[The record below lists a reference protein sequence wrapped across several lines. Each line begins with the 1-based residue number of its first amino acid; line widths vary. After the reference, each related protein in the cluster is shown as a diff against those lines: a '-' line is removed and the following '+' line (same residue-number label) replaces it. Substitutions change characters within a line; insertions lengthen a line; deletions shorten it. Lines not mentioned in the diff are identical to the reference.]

1 MDERIST
8 INRDVKRK
16 FVIVGSSIIVFPALI
31 LVYLHFQAEV
41 TFSYYVRTLFILI
54 FLIYLTGLY
63 ILFNI
68 FDNVFSFA
76 ESIIKEL
83 TQQASQSS
91 IELTAISN
99 VANKAYQNRDFEEL
113 LNTFL
118 DAALSVTNSQ
128 IGSSYLVDPETKR
141 FRLVGSRGITGLK
154 KGQYIDIDDSV
165 IKHVI
170 TERKPLLVKDIES
183 DPRTKKKNDPK
194 YGSPSFLSMPIYA
207 GHKGDVTA
215 IVNLS
220 RKKSEGSFDAKD
232 ETLLSTML
240 IEIKLTLEK
249 ALLQS
254 QIADYIEDIEER
266 NIKLEQEIT
275 DRKRSEE
282 IQKKLHEELMQ
293 AEKLATVGT
302 FVAGIAHEV
311 KNPLAIIIQGIDYLK
326 TSSGSDA
333 LLADVV
339 ERIKKSAQR
348 ADTIVKGLLSFTRQ
362 ISIQTEKAE
371 IIPVIEE
378 TLSFVEYQI
387 NTKHIT
393 VLRQY
398 SPDAPLVSIDSDQI
412 KQAFANI
419 LLNSVEAMGD
429 GGTITIAVRQIRNE
443 AGEPYLQISFADI
456 GCGIPADKIEKVFDP
471 FFTTKD
477 NLGNTGLGLSITKG
491 IIDKHHGTIRIDS
504 NLQEGTRVVIELP
517 LTSTN

>member
-1 MDERIST
+1 
-8 INRDVKRK
+8 
-16 FVIVGSSIIVFPALI
+16 
-31 LVYLHFQAEV
+31 
-41 TFSYYVRTLFILI
+41 
-54 FLIYLTGLY
+54 
-63 ILFNI
+63 
-68 FDNVFSFA
+68 
-76 ESIIKEL
+76 
-83 TQQASQSS
+83 
-91 IELTAISN
+91 
-99 VANKAYQNRDFEEL
+99 
-113 LNTFL
+113 
-118 DAALSVTNSQ
+118 
-128 IGSSYLVDPETKR
+128 
-141 FRLVGSRGITGLK
+141 
-154 KGQYIDIDDSV
+154 
-165 IKHVI
+165 
-170 TERKPLLVKDIES
+170 
-183 DPRTKKKNDPK
+183 
-194 YGSPSFLSMPIYA
+194 
-207 GHKGDVTA
+207 
-215 IVNLS
+215 VNLS

-254 QIADYIEDIEER
+254 QISDYIEDIEDR

-282 IQKKLHEELMQ
+282 IQKKLHEELLQ
-293 AEKLATVGT
+293 AEKLAAVGT

-311 KNPLAIIIQGIDYLK
+311 KNPLAIIIQGIEYLK

-419 LLNSVEAMGD
+419 LLNSVEAMGER
-429 GGTITIAVRQIRNE
+429 GTITIAVRQIRNE
-443 AGEPYLQISFADI
+443 AGEPHLQISFADI